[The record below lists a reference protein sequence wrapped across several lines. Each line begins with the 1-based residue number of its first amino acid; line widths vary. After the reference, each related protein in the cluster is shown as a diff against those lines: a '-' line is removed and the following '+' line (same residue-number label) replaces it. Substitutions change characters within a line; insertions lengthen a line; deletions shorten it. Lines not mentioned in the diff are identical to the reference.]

1 MGTNGKITREVIQ
14 MKTIKLINSKQGWF
28 ARFVDD
34 ARVIALFGTDTLPT
48 AFTEQAS
55 PMMVKSAIEK
65 KNPEHKVIFA

>member
-1 MGTNGKITREVIQ
+1 
-14 MKTIKLINSKQGWF
+14 MKTIKLINSSTGWL
-28 ARFVDD
+28 ARFENDQNVLL
-34 ARVIALFGTDTLPT
+34 LFGTDTLPT